1 MKKQNS
7 ISNFNSN
14 SSSIFPMSLHCRNG
28 YTSTES
34 KNISHFVLMSLVDVI
49 GRAVTTKHGTTVND
63 FYQNVRRNAFIFTWV
78 DELPHCSQIN
88 SQPNNFVGKG
98 HRTQTQ
104 LQRDRKP
111 KPMNSELLPFGLQL
125 LYYILRF
132 LNSSIPIICSNDRRH
147 PWVLRWPSG

>member
-28 YTSTES
+28 CTSTES
-34 KNISHFVLMSLVDVI
+34 KLYVTFCADVI
-49 GRAVTTKHGTTVND
+49 GRAVTTKHGTRVND
-63 FYQNVRRNAFIFTWV
+63 FYQNVRRNALIFTWV

-132 LNSSIPIICSNDRRH
+132 SK
-147 PWVLRWPSG
+147 